1 MSEWRNS
8 RSNFNMSLIWFQYL
22 NLGNFILPTHG
33 VFESDSVR
41 PETLESVFEELHD
54 AVSLVF
60 MGRLENRQEMSTSV
74 TERLHST
81 MQKLF
86 YFLNV
91 DGSFGEPLVI
101 ESFRWGC
108 NKMQMSFSHGSLNF
122 WISEKRNNVSPLKVN
137 LSETEKV
144 LKNYF
149 TLQTFIF

>member
-1 MSEWRNS
+1 MFDLFVDLKIN
-8 RSNFNMSLIWFQYL
+8 LI
-22 NLGNFILPTHG
+22 LGDFSLPTHG
-33 VFESDSVR
+33 GFETSEESRR
-41 PETLESVFEELHD
+41 PETLESVFWELYD

-101 ESFRWGC
+101 ESFR
-108 NKMQMSFSHGSLNF
+108 
-122 WISEKRNNVSPLKVN
+122 
-137 LSETEKV
+137 
-144 LKNYF
+144 
-149 TLQTFIF
+149 